1 MAGTTI
7 TQAKVIAETFGAGGG
22 IETAAWWETGRLA
35 MLNRRLEGLDL
46 HKPSSRSTAV
56 LDQTAD

>member
-22 IETAAWWETGRLA
+22 IETAAWWETGHLA
-35 MLNRRLEGLDL
+35 MLNRRLEDL
-46 HKPSSRSTAV
+46 EVHKPTS
-56 LDQTAD
+56 